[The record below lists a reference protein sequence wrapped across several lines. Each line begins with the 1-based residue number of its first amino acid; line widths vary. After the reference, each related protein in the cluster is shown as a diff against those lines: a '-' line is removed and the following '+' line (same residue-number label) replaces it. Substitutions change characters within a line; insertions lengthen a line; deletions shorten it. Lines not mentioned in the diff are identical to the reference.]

1 MRMGIDLGGTKTE
14 VLALEGGRELFRR
27 RVATPRDYDG
37 SIRAIAALVRGTDPS
52 LPLGVGIPGTETPEG
67 LIKNANSTWL
77 NGKPLRA
84 DLEAASGR
92 KVRLANDANC
102 FALSEATDGAAAGAG
117 VVFGVIAGTGVGGGI
132 VVQGK
137 VLGGAHGVG
146 GEWGHIPLPG
156 MSAAEAEEAPAC
168 YCGKHGCIEVWCSG
182 PGLAAD
188 FLRHPLRP
196 SLAREPATAT
206 SPVKTGEDPVWTA
219 EDIAASELPSA
230 KAAMQRHADRLA
242 RGLAT
247 VCNIVDPDVIV
258 LGGGLS
264 NMAHLYEMLPPLV
277 EKYGFTYGAPPKIVK
292 NAHGDS
298 SGVRGAAW
306 LWPE

>member
-1 MRMGIDLGGTKTE
+1 MRLGIDLGGTKTE
-14 VLALEGGRELFRR
+14 VLALQGGRELFRR

-37 SIRAIAALVRGTDPS
+37 SIRAIAGLVADAAPEV
-52 LPLGVGIPGTETPEG
+52 PLGVGIPGTETPDG
-67 LIKNANSTWL
+67 RIKNANSTWL
-77 NGKPLRA
+77 NGHPLRA
-84 DLEAASGR
+84 DLEAATGR

-132 VVQGK
+132 IMDGK

-156 MSAAEAEEAPAC
+156 MSAAEVAEAPVC
-168 YCGKHGCIEVWCSG
+168 YCGKRGCIEVWCSG
-182 PGLAAD
+182 PGLAAE
-188 FLRHPLRP
+188 FERATGRK
-196 SLAREPATAT
+196 ATA
-206 SPVKTGEDPVWTA
+206 E
-219 EDIAASELPSA
+219 ELCAAAGDVE
-230 KAAMQRHADRLA
+230 AAALARHADRLA

-247 VCNIVDPDVIV
+247 VCNIIDPDVIV

-264 NMAHLYEMLPPLV
+264 NMAHLYEALPPLV
-277 EKYGFTYGAPPKIVK
+277 EKYGFTYGAQPKIVK

-306 LWPE
+306 LWPET